1 MIGDL
6 KLTIIII
13 WIIYFTYFYRTS
25 DCVYTIDT
33 SPTVKRLNLTFTD
46 FNTASQDYVTVYL

>member
-1 MIGDL
+1 MIEIAYHD
-6 KLTIIII
+6 
-13 WIIYFTYFYRTS
+13 RTS

-46 FNTASQDYVTVYL
+46 FNTASQDYVTV